1 MRLVGNACYHSSL
14 IKEQADAGVPW
25 RAPCIVVL
33 KAIARSYIWWLNLN
47 EDDKSKMNLNEEIE
61 LMVKG
66 YEVYQS
72 VRKAAPAA
80 PLHPWKWPRIHTDFS
95 EKAGNYFLGLIDS
108 HS

>member
-1 MRLVGNACYHSSL
+1 MLEFHEEHPG
-14 IKEQADAGVPW
+14 
-25 RAPCIVVL
+25 IVVM

-47 EDDKSKMNLNEEIE
+47 EEIE

-66 YEVYQS
+66 CEVCHS
-72 VRKAAPAA
+72 VRKAAPAT